1 MIARSDV
8 GFGRRGDMF
17 QKNFFFFDKI
27 QDKSR
32 VLVKVEEGVK

>member
-17 QKNFFFFDKI
+17 QKKNFFDKI